1 MSGYKIFIV
10 EDDPWYGEILE
21 YHLSLNEDY
30 QVNLFESG
38 KDCIKNLHEQPDL
51 ITIDYSLGDMNG
63 RELFDKIRQWNANI
77 PVIVISGQQ
86 EIDVALDLLKSGA
99 FDYIIKD
106 DNTKEL
112 LWNSVLKAQETAEL
126 RKEVSNLKQQLG
138 DKYDLK
144 KSIIGN
150 SRVMEQ
156 TFNLMTKAIN
166 SHINVSITGET
177 GTGKEVVAKAI
188 HYNSDRKKKSFVP
201 VNMASIPSELVESE
215 LFGHEKGS
223 FTGAVARKIGKF
235 EEAQGGT
242 IFLDE
247 IAELDMAAQSKLLR
261 VLQERE
267 VTRVGGNGTIKLD
280 VRVIVATHKNLQEE
294 VQKGN
299 FREDLYYRVIGL
311 PIELPALREREEDI
325 LLLAKHF
332 LDAFCKE
339 SGAKKIGITED
350 AQQKLMSYNYPGNI
364 RELKS
369 MIELAAVMS
378 DGKNIEAKDINY
390 ASAKGDQAFMAVE
403 KSMREY
409 NCDIIKYFL
418 KKYDNDVLLVAE
430 KLSIGKSTI
439 YKMIKDKEIEL

>member
-1 MSGYKIFIV
+1 M
-10 EDDPWYGEILE
+10 
-21 YHLSLNEDY
+21 
-30 QVNLFESG
+30 
-38 KDCIKNLHEQPDL
+38 
-51 ITIDYSLGDMNG
+51 
-63 RELFDKIRQWNANI
+63 
-77 PVIVISGQQ
+77 
-86 EIDVALDLLKSGA
+86 
-99 FDYIIKD
+99 
-106 DNTKEL
+106 
-112 LWNSVLKAQETAEL
+112 
-126 RKEVSNLKQQLG
+126 
-138 DKYDLK
+138 
-144 KSIIGN
+144 
-150 SRVMEQ
+150 
-156 TFNLMTKAIN
+156 
-166 SHINVSITGET
+166 
-177 GTGKEVVAKAI
+177 
-188 HYNSDRKKKSFVP
+188 
-201 VNMASIPSELVESE
+201 
-215 LFGHEKGS
+215 
-223 FTGAVARKIGKF
+223 
-235 EEAQGGT
+235 
-242 IFLDE
+242 
-247 IAELDMAAQSKLLR
+247 
-261 VLQERE
+261 
-267 VTRVGGNGTIKLD
+267 
-280 VRVIVATHKNLQEE
+280 QEE

-350 AQQKLMSYNYPGNI
+350 SQQKLMSYNYPGNI